1 MPQSISTI
9 EGYLSSTNKLVRLK
23 ALKLL
28 LRHPDASPIQLVRAL
43 CSDDNRDFEFLE
55 VFELDYAMR
64 QSWTRLRGV
73 TDDEVYQYLSALYVA
88 DPARNIHRR
97 DPCPGTC
104 LHSESFEDAAGDSC
118 FRSSIIALVN
128 RVDHRYH
135 LCSASFSRQ
144 LDRLIES

>member
-55 VFELDYAMR
+55 VFELDYAMW

-88 DPARNIHRR
+88 DPARNINHVIHVLELLSTPKALEMLREIR
-97 DPCPGTC
+97 ASAPQSSHWSIEWTIDIISARLVSP
-104 LHSESFEDAAGDSC
+104 D
-118 FRSSIIALVN
+118 SSI
-128 RVDHRYH
+128 
-135 LCSASFSRQ
+135 S
-144 LDRLIES
+144 